1 MTNEDIKYSDRAKQ
15 GGDNVVSN
23 SKKIEKLVLSS
34 IDLFEKFI
42 KDLAKVKKPKEEE
55 KEDK

>member
-15 GGDNVVSN
+15 VGDNVISN

-34 IDLFEKFI
+34 IDVFEKFI

>member
-1 MTNEDIKYSDRAKQ
+1 MANEDIKYSDRAKQ
-15 GGDNVVSN
+15 VGDNVISN